1 MRRFMDSY
9 FKGVVIFAQ
18 KVYMLLSTVPFIFKG
33 TDENKNFRM
42 IITQNRFYF
51 QKIEDEAL
59 KDNYMYFD
67 WESGNTCIPGVCIA
81 HSSNPTPVKGGLYFN
96 DQNNKWYKCE
106 DGENWVQA
114 NI

>member
-18 KVYMLLSTVPFIFKG
+18 KVYFLVKTVPLIFKN
-33 TDENKNFRM
+33 ESNRNFRI
-42 IITQNRFYF
+42 IITQDKLYF
-51 QKIEDEAL
+51 QKIDDETL
-59 KDNYMYFD
+59 VDNYMFFD
-67 WESGNTCIPGVCIA
+67 WESGNAHIPGVCIA
-81 HSSNPTPVKGGLYFN
+81 HSSNPTAVKGGLYFN
-96 DQNNKWYKCE
+96 DQNGKWYKCE